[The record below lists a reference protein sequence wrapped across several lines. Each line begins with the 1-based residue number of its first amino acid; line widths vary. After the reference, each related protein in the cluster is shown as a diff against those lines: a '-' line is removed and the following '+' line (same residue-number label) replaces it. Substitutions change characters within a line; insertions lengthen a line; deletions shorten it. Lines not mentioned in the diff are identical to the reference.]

1 MEKDFWEQYG
11 LNQDSRLV
19 LSASVLSAHKMIK
32 QIYEDK
38 YREHPHLRR
47 RLQSVLGHW
56 LPVTIDEIL
65 AANIGKGFLPLSC
78 ETKTNPRNGYSYCTY
93 STGKLLI
100 HVKKTRRY
108 GALPEKSSFRCACSQ
123 LNEQLLLF
131 EDERIRIVETVPKN
145 YAIVVFANHEFEL
158 SYLRIGMPDLSYTR
172 WDKIS
177 DLPAK
182 DKISS
187 IEEVIRDESTVK
199 IKEDILEKLES
210 SLGHPSIKEA

>member
-1 MEKDFWEQYG
+1 MEKDFWGRYG
-11 LNQDSRLV
+11 LNQDSQLV
-19 LSASVLSAHKMIK
+19 LSASVLAAHKITR

-47 RLQSVLGHW
+47 SLQRVLGHC
-56 LPVTIDEIL
+56 LPVAIDKML
-65 AANIGKGFLPLSC
+65 TVNIEKGILPLSC

-108 GALPEKSSFRCACSQ
+108 GTLPEKSSFRCDCSQ
-123 LNEQLLLF
+123 MNDQLLLF
-131 EDERIRIVETVPKN
+131 EDVRIGIAETVPKN
-145 YAIVVFANHEFEL
+145 YAIVVFGNQEFEL